1 MDIVREKKVSF
12 FTKYRLP
19 IAIGVISM
27 AIFGFSQA
35 IVTSDYA
42 ADKSML
48 RIATVKRGE
57 LAVKVRGPGVLT
69 PKNIRWIASDVEG
82 RAERVLVKP
91 GAIVKAG
98 ELLVELTNPK
108 LERQL
113 EESRWELTAQEAE
126 AKAET
131 TSLASL
137 LLDQEA
143 RVLNAEL
150 DYESNAMR
158 LRAETELFDKGA
170 QAVSK
175 LDYEKTKLATKQSSK
190 RWQIEQQR
198 LIKMQENIDAQATA
212 RAARLNKMRKSYEI
226 MEQQVENLE
235 IRASIDSVV
244 QDVAIEAGQQVTMG
258 SSLAKLARQDELIA
272 ELQIPELAIRDVAL
286 GQKVVID
293 TRNNQIDGEVIRIAP
308 SVDKGS
314 VQVDVA
320 LIQPLP
326 NDARPDLSIDGEIII
341 AQLSDVM
348 HVRRPPFVQSNR
360 TATVFKLATDGSIA
374 ERINVDFGL
383 GSVQHIEIKRG
394 LNVGEQIIVSQNE
407 ELDRFNKIS
416 LN

>member
-19 IAIGVISM
+19 IAIGLLSM
-27 AIFGFSQA
+27 AVFGFSQA
-35 IVTSDYA
+35 IVTSEYA
-42 ADKSML
+42 ADKAML
-48 RIATVKRGE
+48 RIATVMRGE

-69 PKNIRWIASDVEG
+69 PKDIRWIASDVNG

-91 GAIVKAG
+91 GAVVKAG
-98 ELLVELTNPK
+98 DLLVELSNPT

-113 EESRWELTAQEAE
+113 EESRWELAAQEAE

-131 TSLASL
+131 TTLASL
-137 LLDQEA
+137 LLDQQA

-190 RWQIEQQR
+190 RWEIEQQR
-198 LIKMQENIDAQATA
+198 LVKMKENIDAQATA
-212 RAARLNKMRKSYEI
+212 RTARLNKMRKSYEI
-226 MEQQVENLE
+226 MEQQVNNLA
-235 IRASIDSVV
+235 ITATIDSVV
-244 QDVAIEAGQQVTMG
+244 QDVAIEAGQQVAIGT
-258 SSLAKLARQDELIA
+258 SLAKLARQDDLIA

-286 GQKVVID
+286 GQTVMID
-293 TRNNQIDGEVIRIAP
+293 TRNSQITGEVVRIAP

-314 VQVDVA
+314 VQVDVE

-326 NDARPDLSIDGEIII
+326 SDARPDLSIDGEIII
-341 AQLSDVM
+341 AQLSDVV
-348 HVRRPPFVQSNR
+348 HVKRPSFVQSNR
-360 TATVFKLATDGSIA
+360 KASVFKLSADGNTA
-374 ERINVDFGL
+374 ERISVDFGL
-383 GSVQHIEIKRG
+383 GSVQHIEIKNG
-394 LNVGEQIIVSQNE
+394 LTVGEQIIVSQNE
-407 ELDRFNKIS
+407 ELERFNTIS